1 MSRAIISATLS
12 PFFSAMTR
20 RATANPCAIL
30 LGKSVREE
38 MKLSSTGL
46 ARGVVV
52 TGGPLLEVPG
62 VAESAILRFR
72 AAFTGV
78 ECENNVGDVC

>member
-30 LGKSVREE
+30 LGKSVPEKFSHDELTYIMSNIKFINIHDISGNRNQR
-38 MKLSSTGL
+38 KNRAIKDSFIGL
-46 ARGVVV
+46 W
-52 TGGPLLEVPG
+52 GGRT
-62 VAESAILRFR
+62 AIK
-72 AAFTGV
+72 
-78 ECENNVGDVC
+78 